1 MLRAHEGG
9 GAHPRGNRININQ
22 KRDSLD
28 DVTCLRIQQK
38 KGYEMRVRAEARM
51 QLFRYLLSVR
61 KVWLPPLIISCVIL
75 VVIVVLVGGNVDIPF
90 LYGSAR

>member
-1 MLRAHEGG
+1 
-9 GAHPRGNRININQ
+9 
-22 KRDSLD
+22 
-28 DVTCLRIQQK
+28 
-38 KGYEMRVRAEARM
+38 MRVRAEARM